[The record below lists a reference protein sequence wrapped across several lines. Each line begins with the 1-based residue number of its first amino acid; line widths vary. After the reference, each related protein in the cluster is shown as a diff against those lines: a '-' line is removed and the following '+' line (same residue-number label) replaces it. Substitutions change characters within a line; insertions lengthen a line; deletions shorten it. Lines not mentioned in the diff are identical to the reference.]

1 MALEE
6 RERLLEEM
14 TMEKQRLM
22 QAFTVM
28 LSKEVW
34 LIFMCIYTY
43 ICIHARVAIAK
54 NEPRLMRMLTFKEVC
69 LDFVC
74 MYNIK
79 VGLVQMLT
87 VVMSKEGYSL

>member
-28 LSKEVW
+28 LSKEVYLHSH
-34 LIFMCIYTY
+34 LIFLHVFCFFS
-43 ICIHARVAIAK
+43 
-54 NEPRLMRMLTFKEVC
+54 LT
-69 LDFVC
+69 D
-74 MYNIK
+74 K
-79 VGLVQMLT
+79 VILLT
-87 VVMSKEGYSL
+87 